1 MAVARALTLV
11 YFLIAALTAAIVA
24 SSVIAA
30 PSVKKAPQWDISEWI
45 NSEPINLSDLKGQ
58 VVVIDFFQLWCPG
71 CKSFSIPLM
80 DHWEKKVFKKEAA
93 EGRIAFVSIHTVFE
107 GHNFQTPKRLRRFLK
122 EKAIEHPVGIDRH
135 IDGRRIPETMRR
147 YKTMGTPEMAIIDK
161 NGNLRFQRFG
171 YFEPAFGENLIRT
184 LLEEQSEPERAS
196 LFR

>member
-11 YFLIAALTAAIVA
+11 YILIAALTFAIFA
-24 SSVIAA
+24 SSAHAA
-30 PSVKKAPQWDISEWI
+30 PSGKKAPQWDISEWI

-80 DHWEKKVFKKEAA
+80 HHWEKVFEKEAE
-93 EGRIAFVSIHTVFE
+93 EGRIAFISIHTVFE

-135 IDGRRIPETMRR
+135 IAGRRIPETMRR
-147 YKTMGTPEMAIIDK
+147 YNTMGTPEMAIIDK
-161 NGNLRFQRFG
+161 QGNIRFQRFG
-171 YFEPAFGENLIRT
+171 FFEPAFGEGLIRT
-184 LLEEQSEPERAS
+184 LLEEQPAPERAS
-196 LFR
+196 LAR